1 MKTLISIITAGFLA
15 LSFSFTAIA
24 AGENDDVRAFQIK
37 GTDSMKFDVTLIEAE
52 AGETIRIEFETVSNI
67 PKTAMAHNI
76 AIVENDVDLDAFVS
90 ASMVERDNEYISP
103 EYEDKVI
110 ANTEMI
116 GGGETSV
123 IEFTVPETPG
133 DYTYVCTFP
142 GHYNGGMK
150 GILRVK

>member
-1 MKTLISIITAGFLA
+1 MKTLTSIITAGFLA

-24 AGENDDVRAFQIK
+24 ASGNDDVRSFQIK
-37 GTDSMKFDVTLIEAE
+37 GTDNMKFDVTLIEAE
-52 AGETIRIEFETVSNI
+52 AGETIRIEFQTVSNI

-76 AIVENDVDLDAFVS
+76 AIVENGVDLDALVS
-90 ASMVERDNEYISP
+90 ASMVERDNGYISP
-103 EYEDKVI
+103 EYKDKVI

-133 DYTYVCTFP
+133 DYNYVCTFP